1 MNFAGE
7 IINTVKF
14 IFQSYVVRFL
24 CFPYNVPILTRTH
37 TEMCF
42 IFCWTWV
49 RLCLD
54 VTHPV
59 AIADIW
65 SYNDKTGAMPFCSNT
80 SCLKI
85 VSCSNKNFRID
96 KHWITNVLLWKF
108 SSLLYSFTKKAS
120 ECIYLVISAF
130 YLLENTLLPWHCLCP
145 EFQTLLRLAL
155 WGSWVISTFLKK
167 KLNINCSMH

>member
-14 IFQSYVVRFL
+14 IFQFYVVRLL

-42 IFCWTWV
+42 TFCWTWV
-49 RLCLD
+49 MLCLD

-59 AIADIW
+59 AIAGIW
-65 SYNDKTGAMPFCSNT
+65 SYNDKAGAMPFCSNT

-85 VSCSNKNFRID
+85 LSCSNKNFRID

-108 SSLLYSFTKKAS
+108 SILLYSFTKKAS
-120 ECIYLVISAF
+120 ECIYLACHFCFLSFGEHIA
-130 YLLENTLLPWHCLCP
+130 P
-145 EFQTLLRLAL
+145 LAL
-155 WGSWVISTFLKK
+155 PVSWVPDLIKIGVMRVLSNFYIPLKK
-167 KLNINCSMH
+167 N